1 MSQTRVK
8 PMVEGGVLTA
18 IAIIFALISAYLP
31 LLGAIVN
38 LIWPVP
44 IILLGARHGYKW
56 SIMATVAAGLLI
68 AMLMHPLHAVG
79 VVVGFGLIGIVL
91 GHAFRAGYRPVRA
104 MMAGSAASLISKVAV
119 LGIGALIMGVN
130 PMNIQSE
137 ALTQAVSQSIDIY
150 RSLGMKEDDLEKL
163 SATMQ
168 DMVGV
173 IKIILPA
180 GFAAAAIFDTYLN
193 FIIAKA
199 VMKKLGHTIEP
210 FPPFKNWNMP
220 WIVLAA
226 FLAAVLMVYWGRTRE
241 ISLLFEIGM
250 NVQVLASMFLL
261 LQGLALISFFADKY
275 RLSKLARILILVL
288 VLSNG
293 FLSQMLIFV
302 GAVDIAID
310 YRRLRKIGVD

>member
-1 MSQTRVK
+1 
-8 PMVEGGVLTA
+8 
-18 IAIIFALISAYLP
+18 
-31 LLGAIVN
+31 
-38 LIWPVP
+38 
-44 IILLGARHGYKW
+44 
-56 SIMATVAAGLLI
+56 
-68 AMLMHPLHAVG
+68 
-79 VVVGFGLIGIVL
+79 
-91 GHAFRAGYRPVRA
+91 
-104 MMAGSAASLISKVAV
+104 
-119 LGIGALIMGVN
+119 
-130 PMNIQSE
+130 MNIQSE